1 MYELSKPWRDLEKY
15 RRDRLREALYEA
27 ELAEEFLKN
36 GLLRNAA
43 GKAFQAVKAYLAA
56 AAAQKRETLVP
67 YYPGEKAVQKKRVA
81 VVDLIIAYMP
91 TTRMKEVAVRLGD
104 KELELVVEKAL
115 DLHQFQYN
123 GLDKEGVFS
132 RYVTTEIVEK
142 DVRDVAEFIKRRV
155 ALEIG
160 RGNE

>member
-1 MYELSKPWRDLEKY
+1 MQCTKPWRDLEKY

-36 GLLRNAA
+36 GLLRDAA

-56 AAAQKRETLVP
+56 AAAQKREALAP
-67 YYPGEKAVQKKRVA
+67 HYPVEKAVQKRRVA
-81 VVDLIIAYMP
+81 VVALIVAYMP
-91 TTRMKEVAVRLGD
+91 TTRMKEVAARLGD
-104 KELELVVEKAL
+104 NELELVVEKAL
-115 DLHQFQYN
+115 DLRRFQYN

-132 RYVTTEIVEK
+132 RYVATEIVEK
-142 DVRDVAEFIKRRV
+142 DVRDVVEFIKRRA
-155 ALEIG
+155 ALEMG